1 MRVVSIMHNFEKI
14 SSINFK
20 KISKELILG
29 LQITH
34 LPHFE
39 HNMNFH

>member
-1 MRVVSIMHNFEKI
+1 MGVVSIMYNFKKI